1 MIRFPEKVETAGDA
15 LARLQYSMEATNVLS
30 KDYQGEVL
38 SWAYKAVELAYAD
51 GYARGGS

>member
-1 MIRFPEKVETAGDA
+1 MIRFPEKIETAGDA

-30 KDYQGEVL
+30 KDYRGEVL
-38 SWAYKAVELAYAD
+38 AWAYKAVELAYAD